1 MKLSIEKRPLSN
13 GRKSLRLTYYYGHT
27 TDENGKIKH
36 QRKYE
41 NLDLYLH
48 DKPRTPEEKTH
59 NKEAMRL
66 AEAIKSKRI
75 VEAQSGKHGFDDNT
89 KIKAS
94 FVKFFKSVMEEK
106 QRTTAQSNGSVWD
119 GCYKQFLK
127 YHSEQDLSF
136 ENLTPEFIDGFKDF
150 LQNKARTKSNQPL
163 SKNTASTYFNKVR
176 AVINEAYSK
185 GVISKNPLQQ
195 VSGIKAENNKREYLD
210 IEELKKL
217 AKTDCRYPDLK
228 NAFLFSCL
236 TGLRWSDCNKLM
248 WSDVQKFDGGHRI
261 IFHQQKTKGLQYL
274 DISAQA
280 YGLLGERKEGR
291 VFTGLRYSAYMNT
304 ELLRWCM
311 AAGITKHITF
321 HSARH
326 TFAVTQLTFGT
337 DIYTVSK
344 LLGHSE
350 IKTTQIYSDII
361 DQQRKLAMHRIP
373 DIGL

>member
-1 MKLSIEKRPLSN
+1 MKITIEKRSVS
-13 GRKSLRLTYYYGHT
+13 GGKRSLRLTYYYGYSK
-27 TDENGKIKH
+27 DEQGKIKH
-36 QRKYE
+36 QRKIE
-41 NLDLYLH
+41 NLDLFIY
-48 DKPRTPEEKTH
+48 DKPRTAEEKSH

-106 QRTTAQSNGSVWD
+106 QRSITQSNGSIWD
-119 GCYKQFLK
+119 GCFKQFLK
-127 YHSEQDLSF
+127 YHPEQDLSF

-150 LQNKARTKSNQPL
+150 LQNKARTKSSRSL
-163 SKNTASTYFNKVR
+163 SKNTASTYFNKLR
-176 AVINEAYSK
+176 AVINLAYDK
-185 GVISKNPLQQ
+185 GIINKNPLQQ

-210 IEELKKL
+210 IEELKRL
-217 AKTDCRYPDLK
+217 AKTECRYPDLK

-236 TGLRWSDCNKLM
+236 TGLRWSDCNKLT
-248 WSDVQKFDGGHRI
+248 WAEVQEFDGGHRI

-280 YGLLGERKEGR
+280 YGLLGEKKAGR

-321 HSARH
+321 HAGRH
-326 TFAVTQLTFGT
+326 TFAVTQLTKGT

-350 IKTTQIYSDII
+350 IKTTQVYADII
-361 DQQRKLAMHRIP
+361 DQNRKLAMHRIP

>member
-1 MKLSIEKRPLSN
+1 MKITIEKRAVS
-13 GRKSLRLTYYYGHT
+13 GGKRSLRLTYYYGYSK
-27 TDENGKIKH
+27 DDQGKIKH
-36 QRKYE
+36 QRKIE
-41 NLDLYLH
+41 NLNLFIY
-48 DKPRTPEEKTH
+48 DKPRTAEEKAH

-89 KIKAS
+89 KVKAS
-94 FVKFFKSVMEEK
+94 FAKFFKSVMEEK
-106 QRTTAQSNGSVWD
+106 QRTTAQSNGAVWD

-127 YHSEQDLSF
+127 YHPEQDLTF

-150 LQNKARTKSNQPL
+150 LQTKARTKSNQPL

-176 AVINEAYSK
+176 AVINLAYDK
-185 GVISKNPLQQ
+185 GIINKNPLQQ

-210 IEELKKL
+210 IEELKRL

-236 TGLRWSDCNKLM
+236 TGLRWSDCNKLT
-248 WSDVQKFDGGHRI
+248 WADVQEFDGGHRI

-280 YGLLGERKEGR
+280 FGLLGERKEGR

-311 AAGITKHITF
+311 SAGITKHITF

-326 TFAVTQLTFGT
+326 TFAVTQLTVGT

-344 LLGHSE
+344 LLGHYE
-350 IKTTQIYSDII
+350 LKTTQAYADII

>member
-261 IFHQQKTKGLQYL
+261 IFHQQKTQGLQYL

-326 TFAVTQLTFGT
+326 TFAVTQLTVGT

-344 LLGHSE
+344 LLGHTE
-350 IKTTQIYSDII
+350 LKTTQIYADII